1 MLALTVI
8 MSEEQETHL
17 GQHYHIA
24 TILGNY
30 FYASTVLVAS
40 AAWVVAFGAQITV
53 TKIVGHEAVGVMWFA
68 VFLQLFLILEVIG
81 ILASGTIGSFRIQA
95 CALSTMAG
103 VFGVIGVDMSIFAG
117 QPARSAMAAGW
128 VLLTIVDILW
138 MLFFSA
144 EPHTPFAR
152 LVESMA
158 SHRRDGA
165 DMERQASSA
174 RSSKAKVGKY
184 SVSEMGSDGSPD
196 SETKVGHDGRG
207 EAPPE
212 SSPEIDWTGMGRKR
226 IVDRTQ
232 DMAAETSDSSRN
244 HSVPPPT
251 SNNRRAVYLE
261 GRQLSTIYDRT
272 EGTSEDANSQPNADP
287 PNQYPF
293 KVRARSSWI
302 PRSPS
307 EISFKKGDIL
317 YSAEKEGKKWWNV
330 KRADGSVGSAPSN
343 YFKVLNS

>member
-1 MLALTVI
+1 MP
-8 MSEEQETHL
+8 EEQDTRDTHL
-17 GQHYHIA
+17 GQHYHFA

-30 FYASTVLVAS
+30 FYASTVLVTS
-40 AAWVVAFGAQITV
+40 AAWVVAFAAQIAV
-53 TKIVGHEAVGVMWFA
+53 TKLVGHEAVGVMWFA
-68 VFLQLFLILEVIG
+68 VFLQLFLNLGVVG
-81 ILASGTIGSFRIQA
+81 ILAGGDIGSFRLQA

-103 VFGVIGVDMSIFAG
+103 VFAVIGVDMSIFAG

-128 VLLTIVDILW
+128 LLLAIVDILW

-144 EPHTPFAR
+144 EPQTPFAR
-152 LVESMA
+152 LVESMTVG
-158 SHRRDGA
+158 STDGPEDA
-165 DMERQASSA
+165 DRERQASSA
-174 RSSKAKVGKY
+174 RSSKAKRWDPTGLP
-184 SVSEMGSDGSPD
+184 G
-196 SETKVGHDGRG
+196 SETKVGHDARG

-226 IVDRTQ
+226 IVDSPQ
-232 DMAAETSDSSRN
+232 NIAAEMPETAPN
-244 HSVPPPT
+244 HSFPPPT

-272 EGTSEDANSQPNADP
+272 EGTSEDANSQRNTEL
-287 PNQYPF
+287 PNQFPF
-293 KVRARSSWI
+293 KVRARSNWI

-317 YSAEKEGKKWWNV
+317 YSAENEGKKWWKV
-330 KRADGSVGSAPSN
+330 KKADGTVGSAPSN